1 MSIFS
6 LLTEFIRDIRQQ
18 KLRTFLTVFGIM
30 WGTATIIVLL
40 SFAFGL
46 RDQMTLNMRGMGDE
60 IVILWPGRTSMA
72 HEGYG
77 IGRRISFRESDVSLL
92 ERQISDIRDISPEY
106 MRNNTPVRWDDMIN
120 TPNIGGVYPNYGQM
134 RNIFPQAGGRWL
146 NNNDLKERRRVI
158 FLGNE
163 LKDLLFGDQDAI
175 GEIVMVGSIP
185 FTVIGVMQPKTQ
197 NSSYTHRDKDRAF
210 IPASTFSAIFGTDFL
225 NNIIYT
231 PTNPTLSDDVKAQ
244 VYQVMSRK
252 YRFHPDDQDAISI
265 WDTNEMF
272 MFMFY
277 FFLGMNLF
285 MGLIGGFTLAVGGIG
300 VANIMFVVVQ
310 ERMREIGIRRS
321 VGAKRWNIMIQFFA
335 ETFFV
340 VGIGGGLGYL
350 IGWLLV
356 KGLQYIPDNISEYVG
371 TPNFAPEV
379 GIIAFLV
386 LGLIGL
392 AAGLMPARRAAR
404 LDVVECLRT

>member
-1 MSIFS
+1 MSPIS
-6 LLTEFIRDIRQQ
+6 LLSEFIRDIKQQ

-60 IVILWPGRTSMA
+60 IVILWPGTTSKPF
-72 HEGYG
+72 EGYG
-77 IGRRISFRESDVSLL
+77 IGRRIRFRESDVTLL
-92 ERQISDIRDISPEY
+92 ERQISDIREISPEY
-106 MRNNTPVRWDDMIN
+106 MRSNTPVKRGDMIN
-120 TPNIGGVYPNYGQM
+120 TPNIGGVYPVYGEM
-134 RNIFPQAGGRWL
+134 RNIFPQEGGRWF
-146 NNNDLKERRRVI
+146 NNTDLKERRRVI
-158 FLGNE
+158 FLGND
-163 LKDLLFGDQDAI
+163 LKELLFNDEEAI

-197 NSSYTHRDKDRAF
+197 NSSYTQRDKDRAL
-210 IPASTFSAIFGTDFL
+210 IPASTFSAIFGTDYV

-231 PTNPTLSDDVKAQ
+231 PVNPTLSEDVKSQ

-252 YRFHPDDQDAISI
+252 YRFHPDDHDAISI
-265 WDTNEMF
+265 WDTNEMWT
-272 MFMFY
+272 FMFY
-277 FFLGMNLF
+277 FFLGMNIF

-321 VGAKRWNIMIQFFA
+321 VGAKRWNIMLQFFA

-340 VGIGGGLGYL
+340 VGVGGALGYI

-356 KGLQYIPDNISEYVG
+356 QGLQLIPDNIAEYVG
-371 TPNFAPEV
+371 TPHFAPEV

-392 AAGLMPARRAAR
+392 AAGLMPARRASR